1 MHYLQDIFRPSVVIK
16 DFLQIFLLY
25 DHKLYFLLIN
35 NQQLFV
41 NEYFCVANVPM
52 TYLHNFI

>member
-16 DFLQIFLLY
+16 VFLQIFLLY

-41 NEYFCVANVPM
+41 NEYFCVAYVPL